1 MGNVIFDRVT
11 VGNKKN
17 IIFSVDELTVPSE
30 HIIAVVGAKDVGKT
44 EFINLLIGKEK
55 AMHGSVT
62 VDGGAVPSLDKHELF
77 YVDESTY
84 LPAFSSVSAIMDKF
98 QKEYPSFSREVAEKY
113 LSAMQIPTLKV
124 NYRNFNRMVQCAINC
139 IMAIASRAKVTV
151 FDQPCRDLNLKLR
164 AMMSAFAKEDFA
176 EMPRTMII
184 SSNIAID
191 VDKVADYVVYL
202 RNKKVM
208 FGMPYEDVD
217 KFAVGLLGNGDIIKQ
232 YTEEENTFYHYKKS
246 DGLVQALVRNNLT
259 PEQKQALALNGVITQ
274 YVNLVNFHAYI
285 VKEAFGLDEITRS
298 GQDATQVEDKK
309 AHSKHNLNLKK
320 SKKKGGVTLIAKE
333 TTSGDSSK
341 TIKEEKKETFGE
353 KLKRILTT
361 DLF

>member
-17 IIFSVDELTVPSE
+17 ILFSVDELTVPSE
-30 HIIAVVGAKDVGKT
+30 QIIAVVGAKDVGKT

-62 VDGGAVPSLDKHELF
+62 VDGEAVSLIDKHELF

-84 LPAFSSVSAIMDKF
+84 LPAYSSVNALMDKF

-113 LSAMQIPTLKV
+113 LDAMQIPTTKV

-164 AMMSAFAKEDFA
+164 AMMYAFAKEDFA
-176 EMPRTMII
+176 ELPRTMII

-202 RNKKVM
+202 RNKKAL
-208 FGMPYEDVD
+208 FGLPYEEVD
-217 KFAVGLLGNGDIIKQ
+217 KYAVGLLGKDEVIKQ
-232 YTEEENTFYHYKKS
+232 YTEEENIFYRNKKS
-246 DGLVQALVRNNLT
+246 DGLVQVVVRNNLT
-259 PEQKQALALNGVITQ
+259 PDQKQSLALNGVITQ

-285 VKEAFGLDEITRS
+285 VKEDFGLDELAKS
-298 GQDATQVEDKK
+298 GKDAMQVEDKK
-309 AHSKHNLNLKK
+309 AHSKHNTNLKK
-320 SKKKGGVTLIAKE
+320 SKQKGGVTLIAKE
-333 TTSGDSSK
+333 TTSDTQK
-341 TIKEEKKETFGE
+341 PMKQEKKETFGE